1 MNKISF
7 FDDNKEL
14 SKYNVLEYMKT
25 NKIDV
30 HLNDGNVE
38 KGSVSFFNKFNN
50 YIYMKKIHLNLS
62 RREYY
67 MFVES
72 ILNRSC
78 EFPGAFNDFER
89 TNLENFFITNMR
101 LSPETAEDRFVA
113 ESAIQ
118 FMTAKISAYKAMNP
132 SN

>member
-1 MNKISF
+1 MNKFSF
-7 FDDNKEL
+7 FNDKEL
-14 SKYNVLEYMKT
+14 NKNAVHEYMKT

-30 HLNDGNVE
+30 HLNDGIVE
-38 KGSVSFFNKFNN
+38 KGSASFFSKFNN
-50 YIYMKKIHLNLS
+50 YMYMKKIHLNLS

-118 FMTAKISAYKAMNP
+118 FMTARISTYKAMNP